1 MGIPRHFVLVPSINH
16 IITCRASR
24 LSRRWPFRSDDRA
37 DLEQGMRLHL
47 IQRWPRFD
55 PNRGTE
61 QMFTEAVL
69 STWESQQIRDA
80 NRLKR
85 KGHHQSRPLGSVP
98 ESELCSRQ
106 WRDVETQ
113 LDARDLLERCLER
126 LDPSERALLRLLEV
140 HSERRLEDIL
150 GVSRRQIRNQ
160 LDLIR
165 AKCSDLKKSD

>member
-1 MGIPRHFVLVPSINH
+1 
-16 IITCRASR
+16 
-24 LSRRWPFRSDDRA
+24 
-37 DLEQGMRLHL
+37 MRLHL
-47 IQRWPRFD
+47 IQRWPHFD

-69 STWESQQIRDA
+69 STWELQQLRDA

-85 KGHHQSRPLGSVP
+85 KGHHQSRPLSSVP
-98 ESELCSRQ
+98 ETELCARQ

-113 LDARDLLERCLER
+113 IDARDLLERCLER
-126 LDPSERALLRLLEV
+126 LDPSERALLRLLGV

-160 LDLIR
+160 IELIR

>member
-1 MGIPRHFVLVPSINH
+1 MADSHNFVVFPTIHH

-24 LSRRWPFRSDDRA
+24 LSRCWPFRSEDRA

-55 PNRGTE
+55 PNRGSE

-98 ESELCSRQ
+98 ETELCSRQ